1 MANAKAYIE
10 GTVIAIENG
19 QATVEITGCE
29 SCGGC
34 RICATFGD
42 SSKRLV
48 VNAIPG
54 LRIQQRVRIEGL
66 GTSSWLG
73 TFLVFVVPV
82 VGLIL
87 GIILGQ
93 VIPVAGLSP
102 DTFSLLLGLG
112 LLGLGFTGAHLYE
125 RAVLRPQPF
134 APYIAQVLD

>member
-1 MANAKAYIE
+1 MASAKAYIE
-10 GTVIAIENG
+10 GTIIAIENA

-66 GTSSWLG
+66 GVSSWLG
-73 TFLVFVVPV
+73 VAMVFVVPLL
-82 VGLIL
+82 GLVL
-87 GIILGQ
+87 GVILGQ
-93 VIPVAGLSP
+93 AIPVAGLTP
-102 DTFSLLLGLG
+102 DTFSIILGLG
-112 LLGLGFTGAHLYE
+112 LLGAGFGGALLYE
-125 RAVLRPQPF
+125 RLVLRRKKVSPH
-134 APYIAQVLD
+134 IARILE